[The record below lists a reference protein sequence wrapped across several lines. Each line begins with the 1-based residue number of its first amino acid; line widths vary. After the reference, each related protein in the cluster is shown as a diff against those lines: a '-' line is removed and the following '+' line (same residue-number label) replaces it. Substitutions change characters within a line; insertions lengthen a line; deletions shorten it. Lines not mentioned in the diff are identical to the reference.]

1 MCHMGYITVHSSAK
15 DSKSFWTVWNHHRL
29 LLYLSELSFT
39 SYKWLLLEETVSK
52 AYSVNLFYSFFV
64 FIAITSAS
72 AEILTLRIWRL
83 EWMTAALTLYKKATP
98 TGNVKVKVFAKV
110 INEICALVTQ
120 RDSKRLKKD
129 AFTRDLY
136 LTLTVTCIK
145 QGMDYQRLAWCF

>member
-1 MCHMGYITVHSSAK
+1 
-15 DSKSFWTVWNHHRL
+15 
-29 LLYLSELSFT
+29 
-39 SYKWLLLEETVSK
+39 
-52 AYSVNLFYSFFV
+52 
-64 FIAITSAS
+64 
-72 AEILTLRIWRL
+72 
-83 EWMTAALTLYKKATP
+83 MTAALTLYKKATP

-145 QGMDYQRLAWCF
+145 QGMDYQRLA